1 MLDYVRLIKFSATN
15 INSVTLKLKTQNDA
29 SFWCILVKQYTIL
42 LTVVIAKLSPNFNS
56 SFNLGLGLVLVSL
69 NPATQPPTHPTYQKS
84 SFQALDDFDL
94 KGKTVSLND

>member
-42 LTVVIAKLSPNFNS
+42 LTVVIAKLSPNFN
-56 SFNLGLGLVLVSL
+56 LGLGLVLVSL
-69 NPATQPPTHPTYQKS
+69 NPANHPTTS
-84 SFQALDDFDL
+84 RP
-94 KGKTVSLND
+94 GKYHLTH

>member
-42 LTVVIAKLSPNFNS
+42 LTVDIAKLSPNFNS
-56 SFNLGLGLVLVSL
+56 SFHLGLGLVLVSL
-69 NPATQPPTHPTYQKS
+69 NPATPHPTPPPTQPPNHQPT
-84 SFQALDDFDL
+84 
-94 KGKTVSLND
+94 GKVPFNSLELQT